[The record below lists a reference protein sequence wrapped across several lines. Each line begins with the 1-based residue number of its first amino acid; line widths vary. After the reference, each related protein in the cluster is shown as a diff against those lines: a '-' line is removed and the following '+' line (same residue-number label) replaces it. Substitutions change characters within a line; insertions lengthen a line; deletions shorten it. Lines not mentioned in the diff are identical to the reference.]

1 MAARFK
7 VPVVVA
13 ANSLRNFRSTS
24 GAMLETIDAAAD
36 AATITAPVPPGDQR

>member
-7 VPVVVA
+7 ALGVVA

-24 GAMLETIDAAAD
+24 GAMLETIDAA
-36 AATITAPVPPGDQR
+36 TITGPVPPGDQR

>member
-13 ANSLRNFRSTS
+13 ANSLKNFRSTS
-24 GAMLETIDAAAD
+24 GAMLETIDAA
-36 AATITAPVPPGDQR
+36 TITAPVPPGDQR